1 MPGFLPG
8 GDACGVAFRRGCG
21 KTGAMSDTWL
31 GIEIGGTKLQVV
43 VGSAA
48 GQITERRRFTVVS
61 EAGGEGI
68 RRQLAAALPELV
80 EAHRPQGVGVGFGG
94 PVDGRT
100 GVIRCSHQI
109 PGWEDFPLA
118 EWLTEQTGCPARVDN
133 DANVAALGEALA
145 GAGRG
150 RRVVF
155 FSTLGS
161 GVGGGL
167 VAEGR
172 IYHGAPPGEVEWGH
186 LRLDREGTIVE
197 ARCSGWAV
205 DRRIRALAEQ
215 HPESALARLTAGLKG
230 GEARHWRAAIEAG
243 DAVARALLESVA
255 DDLAFGLSHVTHLLH
270 PEVIVLGG
278 GLSLVGELLRRAV
291 ADALPPQIME
301 AFRPGPEIRLA
312 QLGEDSVPVGA
323 LLLAG
328 TAGETSEARA

>member
-1 MPGFLPG
+1 VP
-8 GDACGVAFRRGCG
+8 
-21 KTGAMSDTWL
+21 
-31 GIEIGGTKLQVV
+31 
-43 VGSAA
+43 
-48 GQITERRRFTVVS
+48 
-61 EAGGEGI
+61 EAGGAGI
-68 RRQLAAALPELV
+68 RRRLAEVLPALI
-80 EAHRPQGVGVGFGG
+80 EAHRPRGVGVGFGG

-100 GVIRCSHQI
+100 GVIRRSHQV

-118 EWLTEQTGCPARVDN
+118 DWLTERAGRPARVDN

-167 VAEGR
+167 VADGR
-172 IYHGAPPGEVEWGH
+172 VYHGAPPGEVEWGH
-186 LRLDREGTIVE
+186 LRLDRAGTIVE
-197 ARCSGWAV
+197 ERCSGWAV
-205 DRRIRALAEQ
+205 DRRIRALVRE
-215 HPESALARLTAGLKG
+215 HPESALARLTAGMNG

-243 DAVARALLESVA
+243 DAVARELLDDVA

-278 GLSLVGELLRRAV
+278 GLSLVGEPLRRAV
-291 ADALPPQIME
+291 ADALPPRIME

-328 TAGETSEARA
+328 TTEETRGARA